1 MIQFLRGTKS
11 VLEDSSNV
19 PAEGQPI
26 YVTDTGLLKI
36 GNGIDVFDDLPY
48 QGVFAEQVHT
58 TTSSIHWVNWIN
70 SHRRLTFGHQYID
83 LSRLNFQ
90 QLTNPGPTGL
100 SYYAARFDSTNVLY
114 NDTSIGAIV
123 NDIWVTI
130 NNCKGA
136 DTDYAY
142 QIFTAGTPS
151 MSTSLS
157 VQIGYWGTTD
167 TPPDSNV
174 CINYIVDSTHTG
186 SGDY

>member
-48 QGVFAEQVHT
+48 QGVFAEQVHKT
-58 TTSSIHWVNWIN
+58 NSSIYWVNWVN
-70 SHRRLTFGHQYID
+70 SHRRLTFGHATIY
-83 LSRLNFQ
+83 LSNLNFY
-90 QLTNPGPTGL
+90 QLTPEGPTGL
-100 SYYAARFDSTNVLY
+100 SYYAARMDATNVLY

-123 NDIWVTI
+123 NGVWVTLS
-130 NNCKGA
+130 NTKGS

-142 QIFTAGTPS
+142 QIFTAGRSAT
-151 MSTSLS
+151 STSLQ
-157 VQIGYWGTTD
+157 VQIGYWGSTD
-167 TPPDSNV
+167 TPPDTAV
-174 CINYIVDSTHTG
+174 TVDYIVDSTHTG

>member
-48 QGVFAEQVHT
+48 QGVFAEQVHKSN
-58 TTSSIHWVNWIN
+58 SSVYWVNWVN
-70 SHRRLTFGHQYID
+70 SRRRLTFGHATIY
-83 LSRLNFQ
+83 LSNLNFY
-90 QLTNPGPTGL
+90 QLTPEGPTGL
-100 SYYAARFDSTNVLY
+100 SYYAARMDATNVLY

-123 NDIWVTI
+123 NGVWVTLS
-130 NNCKGA
+130 NTKGS

-142 QIFTAGTPS
+142 QIFTAGRSAT
-151 MSTSLS
+151 STSLQ
-157 VQIGYWGTTD
+157 VQIGYWGSTD
-167 TPPDSNV
+167 TPPDTSV
-174 CINYIVDSTHTG
+174 IVDYIVDSTHAG
-186 SGDY
+186 SDDY